1 MFIFLGMGIIIY
13 TYTISN
19 LFSKVSTANTW
30 FSIINILFGFILLP
44 IIILGKQTFLGYFS
58 FVKYLYPY
66 YDINMIIMSQALGS
80 AGGMMMGSSLSME
93 KESTSYI
100 WFCIVIYLVLLVLV
114 EIRAWDRVKET
125 CWYRT
130 RV

>member
-1 MFIFLGMGIIIY
+1 MGVIIY

-114 EIRAWDRVKET
+114 EIRVWDRIK
-125 CWYRT
+125 
-130 RV
+130 